1 MLKFDNIS
9 IELNYET
16 LELAKNKVDPI
27 LIDDESDVD
36 SAVGLTLDQAKW
48 LRDNIDYI
56 IKRFE
61 D

>member
-16 LELAKNKVDPI
+16 LEMAKNNNDPI
-27 LIDDESDVD
+27 LIDDESDID

-48 LRDNIDYI
+48 IRDNIDYI
-56 IKRFE
+56 IKKFE
-61 D
+61 E